1 MDDAR
6 EEAGI
11 TGNYKINPLYYS
23 LLGGGSTNHVDKE
36 EGAYMG
42 TWGPGGGGGCHP
54 TSSFIQPTS
63 NFEQLINGIVFVVE
77 VRY

>member
-23 LLGGGSTNHVDKE
+23 LLGGGSIHGHM
-36 EGAYMG
+36 GA
-42 TWGPGGGGGCHP
+42 GGRRGLPSHLKLYTTHLKLRTTHQWNSFRCGG
-54 TSSFIQPTS
+54 
-63 NFEQLINGIVFVVE
+63 
-77 VRY
+77 